1 MRSSESLSPF
11 VEEPCEGRSVLEQNK
26 NVSLGFPE
34 DLVRHDL
41 AIPGGGA
48 IEDVGNLLFNIA
60 LRWT

>member
-1 MRSSESLSPF
+1 M
-11 VEEPCEGRSVLEQNK
+11 LEQNK
-26 NVSLGFPE
+26 KVSFGFPE

-48 IEDVGNLLFNIA
+48 IEDVRNLFFDIA